1 MFDWADKEDNSTES
15 QLKLAKDDPKWIELR
30 QKVVQEYRKHAE
42 SNNIA
47 RYLNMVEIFVRIAT
61 KAPYPLEMLQNVA
74 NPYHIKTLIKM
85 LFQVSAGLKLQ
96 ILRILSTLLRIQVP
110 LSIFDEGVKDLQ
122 LNFKTEAQ
130 VEF

>member
-1 MFDWADKEDNSTES
+1 MFDWADKEENSTEN
-15 QLKLAKDDPKWIELR
+15 QLKLAKGDPKWIELR

-74 NPYHIKTLIKM
+74 NPYHIKTLI
-85 LFQVSAGLKLQ
+85 
-96 ILRILSTLLRIQVP
+96 
-110 LSIFDEGVKDLQ
+110 
-122 LNFKTEAQ
+122 
-130 VEF
+130 